1 MQLNLDFEIAKAV
14 PVHRL
19 VQIHF
24 RDRDGS
30 PLRRL
35 SQRFT
40 DIPDRRWSFR
50 DHCVRSAE

>member
-1 MQLNLDFEIAKAV
+1 MPLNLGFEIAKAV

-35 SQRFT
+35 SQRFS

-50 DHCVRSAE
+50 DHCVGSAE

>member
-1 MQLNLDFEIAKAV
+1 MPLNLGFKITKAAS
-14 PVHRL
+14 VHRL

-30 PLRRL
+30 PHRRL

-40 DIPDRRWSFR
+40 VIPDRR
-50 DHCVRSAE
+50 